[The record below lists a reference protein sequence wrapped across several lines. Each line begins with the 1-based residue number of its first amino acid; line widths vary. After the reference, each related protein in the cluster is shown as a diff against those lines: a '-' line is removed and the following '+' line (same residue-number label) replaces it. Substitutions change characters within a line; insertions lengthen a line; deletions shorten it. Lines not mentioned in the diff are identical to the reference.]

1 MSSVKRQTIESI
13 ATATFKAK
21 LFLKRKHL
29 DLNFVYKKS
38 MDNYNIIGK
47 VGEGAHGVVFKSK
60 HIQSG
65 EIVAL
70 KRVSLKRVEE
80 GIPNTVLREI
90 KALKAIEDN
99 ENIVKLLDVFAQGTG
114 FVLVFEYMLN
124 DLSEVIRNDSQPLSE
139 AQVKSY
145 MKMLLNGVAFCHENS
160 IMHRDLKPA
169 NLLIS
174 SSGHL
179 KIADFGLA
187 RVFDKI
193 ETDRLYTAQVA
204 TRWYR
209 APELLYCAR
218 KYDEGVD
225 LWAVG
230 CIFGELL
237 NKSPLFAGES
247 DIEQLYLVTRALGT
261 PNEETWPSLT
271 ELPDYNKIQFPN
283 LEPLPFD
290 ELVPDACN
298 EAISLLQCF
307 LVYQSKKRLS
317 AKNGLYHPYFYIQ
330 PLPCHHMDLPI
341 PNRSKKSHTYEFELD
356 KPIQNSIIDPE
367 LITPFVKTL

>member
-1 MSSVKRQTIESI
+1 
-13 ATATFKAK
+13 
-21 LFLKRKHL
+21 
-29 DLNFVYKKS
+29 
-38 MDNYNIIGK
+38 MDHYNIIGK
-47 VGEGAHGVVFKSK
+47 VGEGAHGVVFKAK

-70 KRVSLKRVEE
+70 KRVSLKRLED

-90 KALKAIEDN
+90 KALQAIEEN

-114 FVLVFEYMLN
+114 FVLVFEYMLS
-124 DLSEVIRNDSQPLSE
+124 DLSEVIRNDDQAISE

-174 SSGHL
+174 STGHL

-187 RVFDKI
+187 RVFDN
-193 ETDRLYTAQVA
+193 EQTGRLYTAQVA

-225 LWAVG
+225 LWATG
-230 CIFGELL
+230 CIFAELL
-237 NKSPLFAGES
+237 NKSPLFPGES
-247 DIEQLYLVTRALGT
+247 DIEQLYLVIRALGT
-261 PNEETWPSLT
+261 PTEETWPDLN

-283 LEPLPFD
+283 AEAIPLD
-290 ELVPDACN
+290 ELVPDASK
-298 EAISLLQCF
+298 EAMSLLQRF
-307 LVYQSKKRLS
+307 LVYQSKKRIS
-317 AKNGLYHPYFYIQ
+317 AKDALYHSYFYTQ

-341 PNRSKKSHTYEFELD
+341 PMRSKRAHKYEFDLD
-356 KPIQNSIIDPE
+356 KPIQESLIDPD
-367 LITPFVKTL
+367 LISPYVKAL